1 MVSWLVFAAVFAL
14 GDDRQVIAAEL
25 VRSGKPGCT
34 SFGADGAEAPCR
46 PAIALVPGR
55 SINAWRQGAQIRI
68 TQAASQRLNRDEFA
82 LLTAHEIAHYYLG
95 HTDNSRA
102 NELAAD
108 RLGAELACRA
118 GYDPVAGASVLR
130 FLSPGP
136 NHPHRAV
143 RLQVVLSVPCKLQGE
158 TQAGSVSAS

>member
-14 GDDRQVIAAEL
+14 GDERQAIAADL
-25 VRSGKPGCT
+25 VRTGKPGCT
-34 SFGADGAEAPCR
+34 SYGADGVEAPCR

-68 TQAASQRLNRDEFA
+68 TRAASQRLNRDEFA

-95 HTDNSRA
+95 HTDNSQA

-118 GYDPVAGASVLR
+118 GYDPAAGASVLR
-130 FLSPGP
+130 FLRAGP
-136 NHPHRAV
+136 HHPRRAV
-143 RLQVVLSVPCKLQGE
+143 RLQVVLGVDCQP
-158 TQAGSVSAS
+158 QAGSVSAS